1 MSRKFRIQ
9 QARLVGALL
18 VMALCSGLF
27 GQQSSVVS
35 EQAYGLEV
43 DAESSGLLQSPD
55 TESATDQRLAE
66 LEKMVRELREKS
78 AKKTLAHSDG
88 TDPSFFASCRVSVKR
103 RKLMGSTS
111 GKRALTTDFIARC
124 GLSAKTKP

>member
-9 QARLVGALL
+9 QARLVGASL
-18 VMALCSGLF
+18 VIAMCSGLF

-78 AKKTLAHSDG
+78 AKKTLPSVTINGVFQADVGWIQQDLASRQKYGDIQDG
-88 TDPSFFASCRVSVKR
+88 R
-103 RKLMGSTS
+103 
-111 GKRALTTDFIARC
+111 
-124 GLSAKTKP
+124 